1 MEEGREGR
9 NRRERMKKRRAL
21 LVVQRMVSRWF
32 LPMQETRV

>member
-9 NRRERMKKRRAL
+9 SRRERMKKRRAL